1 MNNSYGVGLG
11 FRCAR
16 TVEDDGML
24 QARTFYMDALI
35 NMGAEK
41 YPQAMASIK
50 KALNKDGSNAEYTQ
64 LKNMIQKQMP

>member
-16 TVEDDGML
+16 SVDSNKIL

-41 YPQAMASIK
+41 YPQAE
-50 KALNKDGSNAEYTQ
+50 KAISRAISLDSENSEYIS
-64 LKNMIQKQMP
+64 LKNMIKKQMN